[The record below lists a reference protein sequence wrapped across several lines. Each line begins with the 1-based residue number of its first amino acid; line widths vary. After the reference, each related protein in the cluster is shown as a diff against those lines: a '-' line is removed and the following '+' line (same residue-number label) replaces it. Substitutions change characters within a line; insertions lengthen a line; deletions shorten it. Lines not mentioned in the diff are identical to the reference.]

1 MNKHKGKSQYLY
13 DVPDCGIHC
22 PSVGEEGAEVQR
34 RVCLGGAVVYCHHGE
49 APHLVCSVEEGLVM
63 TSHFLLLDGQKE
75 VEVEEDLWT
84 KDKDII

>member
-1 MNKHKGKSQYLY
+1 M
-13 DVPDCGIHC
+13 
-22 PSVGEEGAEVQR
+22 
-34 RVCLGGAVVYCHHGE
+34 GAVVYCHHGE

-75 VEVEEDLWT
+75 VVVEEDLWT